1 MKILIVEDDF
11 ISRKLMIKYLTPY
24 GEVDIAVDGE
34 EALEALSRAWEDNA
48 PYQLICLDIKMPGM
62 DGHEVLDKI
71 RKIEK
76 EKNIGEKKAVK
87 VIMTTILKDPENV
100 FNAYYKG
107 RAVAY
112 LVKPFGEDDIIDEI
126 KKLGLV

>member
-11 ISRKLMIKYLTPY
+11 ISRKLMVKYLTPY
-24 GEVDIAVDGE
+24 GEVDIAVNGE
-34 EALEALSRAWEDNA
+34 EALKAIKSAWEENM
-48 PYQLICLDIKMPGM
+48 PYQLICLDIKIPGI
-62 DGHEVLDKI
+62 DGHAVLKKI
-71 RKIEK
+71 RMIEK
-76 EKNIGEKKAVK
+76 EKGIDEKEAAK

-107 RAVAY
+107 KAIAY
-112 LVKPFGEDDIIDEI
+112 LVKPFGEDDIVEEI